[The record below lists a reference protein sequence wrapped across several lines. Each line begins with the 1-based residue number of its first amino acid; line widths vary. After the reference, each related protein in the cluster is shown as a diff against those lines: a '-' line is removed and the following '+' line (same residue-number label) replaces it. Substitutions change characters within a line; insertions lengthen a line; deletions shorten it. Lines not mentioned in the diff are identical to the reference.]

1 MSMRVGCRKLPC
13 PQKFNKGEIM
23 SLEILAKDS
32 KGEITDWEEVPD
44 EDLWEAGELSTE
56 YVRYK
61 IFRMVRAGKYKLIR
75 EKS

>member
-1 MSMRVGCRKLPC
+1 MIYLKMMYCK
-13 PQKFNKGEIM
+13 E
-23 SLEILAKDS
+23 E

-44 EDLWEAGELSTE
+44 EDLWEDGELSTE

-75 EKS
+75 EKL